1 MMLIHL
7 VLGWTKDVK
16 LTLHNQQKKK
26 KKVMKSL
33 ILTNTPEQ
41 YNLLRQ
47 KESQRRERSL
57 GTDPRTNER
66 LHLKQ
71 GLEGL
76 SR

>member
-1 MMLIHL
+1 
-7 VLGWTKDVK
+7 
-16 LTLHNQQKKK
+16 
-26 KKVMKSL
+26 MKSL
-33 ILTNTPEQ
+33 ILTNTPKE

-66 LHLKQ
+66 FHLKK